1 LAKVALLVAWN
12 LGEIDMSSLLIHV
25 PHSSV
30 VIPSDVRTEIILN
43 DAELDAEIS
52 RMTDW
57 FTDELAPDLPCV
69 KYMFSRLVVD
79 PERFRD
85 VMHEPME
92 RVGMGAVYTKT
103 SHGSSLRGVIS
114 REQRAHLLSKYYDT
128 HHRLFEEA
136 VSLQLKEHNRC
147 TIIDLHSSPSK
158 PLPYET
164 NQSLNRPDICI
175 GTDEF
180 HTGHGLEHDL
190 VKTFLSHGLSVDIN
204 FPFSGSFTPSKYYK
218 ADSRVQSIMIE
229 INRSLYM
236 DEVSVEKLSAFDAV
250 KEFLSNAICKLAVE
264 TTKNGG

>member
-1 LAKVALLVAWN
+1 VC
-12 LGEIDMSSLLIHV
+12 SLLIHI
-25 PHSSV
+25 PHSSI
-30 VIPSDVRTEIILN
+30 VIPADVRSGIVLN
-43 DAELDAEIS
+43 DDELKREINS
-52 RMTDW
+52 ITDW

-85 VMHEPME
+85 VTHESME

-103 SHGSSLRGVIS
+103 SHGSPLRRELS
-114 REQRAHLLSKYYDT
+114 HEQREHLLSKYYDT
-128 HHRLFEEA
+128 HHRIFEEA

-147 TIIDLHSSPSK
+147 TIIDLHSFPSK
-158 PLPYET
+158 PLPYEA

-180 HTGHGLEHDL
+180 HTGHRLEHDL
-190 VKTFLSHGLSVDIN
+190 VKTFLSYGFTVDIN

-218 ADSRVQSIMIE
+218 ADRRVQSIMIE

-236 DEVSVEKLSAFDAV
+236 NEVSVEKISAFDAV
-250 KEFLSNAICKLAVE
+250 KEFLSNAICKLSVE
-264 TTKNGG
+264 TTKK